1 MERLKNPRDF
11 SLVYSQG
18 RPRFGKYVVVS
29 SLPTDSQVSR
39 VGFAVSK
46 KVGNAV
52 TRNKLK
58 RRLRAIMQEVEVEL
72 KPGYDLVIGAKR
84 SCATAEF
91 IDLRVDVL
99 RVLQGSGLLGRTMGG
114 GENA

>member
-18 RPRFGKYVVVS
+18 RPRFGKFIVVS
-29 SLPTDSQVSR
+29 SLPTDRQISR

-52 TRNKLK
+52 KRNKIK
-58 RRLRAIMQEVEVEL
+58 RRLRAITQEMAPDFA
-72 KPGYDLVIGAKR
+72 PGFDVVIGAKR
-84 SCATAEF
+84 SCITADFAELRL
-91 IDLRVDVL
+91 DLFRVM
-99 RVLQGSGLLGRTMGG
+99 QGSGLVTRTIGG
-114 GENA
+114 GDHA

>member
-29 SLPTDSQVSR
+29 SLPTDSKVSR

-52 TRNKLK
+52 TRNKIK
-58 RRLRAIMQEVEVEL
+58 RRLRALMQEMEPDL
-72 KPGYDLVIGAKR
+72 ATGYDLVIGAKR
-84 SCATAEF
+84 SCVEAGFAE
-91 IDLRVDVL
+91 LRVDLL
-99 RVLQGSGLLGRTMGG
+99 RVLQGSGLLTRTIGG
-114 GENA
+114 DEHA